1 VGGLTELTVPFAGT
15 VLRVA
20 VAPGDVVP
28 AGAVLLVIESMKME
42 HVFEAA
48 ASGKVDSVAVS
59 AGDAV
64 QAGDVLVRIDESRAP
79 PVADA
84 VEGDTA
90 AQVDVTVRP
99 ELAELRARV
108 ATTLDDGRPA
118 ATERRHAGA

>member
-28 AGAVLLVIESMKME
+28 AGAVLLVVESMKME

-48 ASGKVDSVAVS
+48 ETGTVASVAVS

-64 QAGDVLVRIDESRAP
+64 QVGDVLVRID
-79 PVADA
+79 
-84 VEGDTA
+84 
-90 AQVDVTVRP
+90 
-99 ELAELRARV
+99 
-108 ATTLDDGRPA
+108 
-118 ATERRHAGA
+118 